1 MGLSVRSI
9 TVREAAGC
17 NGLFPDALSSLLC
30 GAVASIANEEMPE
43 LISRH
48 ESDHANFDGKIE
60 DTIRSMRPDQLL
72 QANHPVCEGVKFNS
86 DLVLETDDGL
96 VCLEIEKGPLARFEF
111 DVLKMQAAASQRL
124 AKRPDARVYGA
135 FIVPADNIVARHIS
149 GNARE
154 SSYEYLTRLARL
166 IARIDPLILAD
177 ILIVG
182 YSTSL
187 PEEQTPLPQ
196 SKGTK
201 KAAPK
206 VERNSSPNVVKA
218 EVGLL
223 PDGLVWDVL
232 KGYPQ
237 ELLAALRK
245 QLVTACP
252 GLREKINRNSRYLGY
267 SNGGSDAVYVYVRK
281 KDLLIDLN
289 VSADLSVDLERLGF
303 EVRPRDNF
311 QAKSGW
317 LTGMIVP
324 QSIDKLAD
332 VVKLAME
339 ALATK

>member
-1 MGLSVRSI
+1 VGLSGRSI
-9 TVREAAGC
+9 TVREAASC
-17 NGLFPDALSSLLC
+17 DSLFPVAMSSLLC
-30 GAVASIANEEMPE
+30 DAVAAIANEELPE
-43 LISRH
+43 LMGRH
-48 ESDHANFDGKIE
+48 ESDHGNFDGKIE
-60 DTIRSMRPDQLL
+60 DTIRSMRPDQPLR
-72 QANHPVCEGVKFNS
+72 ANHPVCEGVKFNN

-96 VCLEIEKGPLARFEF
+96 VCIEIEKSPFARFEF
-111 DVLKMQAAASQRL
+111 DILKMQAAASQWL
-124 AKRPDARVYGA
+124 AKRPEAKVYGA
-135 FIVPADNIVARHIS
+135 FIVPADNVVARHIS

-154 SSYEYLTRLARL
+154 SSYGYLKRLARL

-177 ILIVG
+177 ILVVG

-187 PEEQTPLPQ
+187 PEEQTPLRQ

-201 KAAPK
+201 KAALD
-206 VERNSSPNVVKA
+206 VERDSSPNVVKA
-218 EVGLL
+218 DAGLL

-267 SNGGSDAVYVYVRK
+267 SNGGSDAVFVYVRK
-281 KDLLIDLN
+281 EDLLIDLK

-324 QSIDKLAD
+324 HSIDKLAD